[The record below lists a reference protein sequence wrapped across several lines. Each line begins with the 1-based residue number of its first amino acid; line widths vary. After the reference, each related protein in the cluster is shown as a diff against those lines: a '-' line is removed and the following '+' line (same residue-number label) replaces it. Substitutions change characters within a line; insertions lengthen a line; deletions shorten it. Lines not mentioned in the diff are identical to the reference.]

1 MKWNRRVAF
10 GLLLELIVVIGAVIA
25 FRRLIGGG
33 SAPEPIQQAVSTAAD
48 AAAPSLEISL
58 MVALALLSVTTLV
71 AVGTS
76 FYLYR
81 WRRIL
86 SGSHHLL
93 MPEEH
98 GRYLRGVGAGLNDL
112 SRHIQQLYDRIA
124 TTHSKTAELQ
134 ASFLT
139 LQRSLDGKDREIRRL
154 KEGYDLKVFRSFVR
168 RFLRVDTAVE
178 GFLSVDE
185 PAREGLEHTK
195 RLLQDALEECGVEP
209 FAPELGVSY
218 LDAEGVADNPKTVPA
233 DSSEENNR
241 ISRVLQEGYRLV
253 TPQGYEVI
261 KPAKVEITIFSKGS

>member
-1 MKWNRRVAF
+1 MAF
-10 GLLLELIVVIGAVIA
+10 GLLLALIVVIGAVIA

-98 GRYLRGVGAGLNDL
+98 GRYLRGVGADVNDL
-112 SRHIQQLYDRIA
+112 SRQ
-124 TTHSKTAELQ
+124 TAELQ

-139 LQRSLDGKDREIRRL
+139 LQRSLDDKDREIRRL
-154 KEGYDLKVFRSFVR
+154 KEGYDLNVFRSFVR
-168 RFLRVDTAVE
+168 RFVRVATAVE